1 MINDDSYPCSQV
13 ANKGYSGKLSM
24 MTNQGGNHPA
34 ILVAIFVFILIL
46 VITRDPMLL
55 IQPRFWA
62 EDGAHF
68 YEFAFSHD
76 WLDTLLFHPNYR
88 LLLSNLSALAA
99 TGIVDMELA
108 PLPFTLKSLLI
119 MSAAVAIVIWGNSE
133 LWNTPLKKLLVSLI
147 IVFAPVS
154 DETWLNANGTQY
166 YSALITAL
174 LLCES
179 MPQSGWIRKLL
190 YRVLLLTGSL
200 NGLLSCVLT
209 PLYWIKAF
217 RSRDREVFIQA
228 IILSIGCLI
237 QLLSMSIETD
247 SAERHRLTSL
257 ATFGWITAI
266 KTYGHVFSR
275 EFGQLLYDIII
286 TDGQVPYMVSRL
298 YFLLGYMW
306 LAIWLGIL
314 AALAYRLRQS
324 VALYLLAS
332 YVLLFVFVSIFAIAG
347 RDNIFLLY
355 PLLGNRYFFIPS
367 ALLLIVIMTSIQV
380 PGRNVRSS
388 AWAIT
393 ASIVLTLGLLNS
405 IHKYY
410 TALDDFSAYPEWKIE
425 VGKWQSNPQHRLS
438 IWPPPWAIDL
448 DQPR

>member
-13 ANKGYSGKLSM
+13 ANKGYSGKLFM
-24 MTNQGGNHPA
+24 MTNQGDNQPA

-99 TGIVDMELA
+99 TGTLNMELA
-108 PLPFTLKSLLI
+108 PLPFTLMSLLI
-119 MSAAVAIVIWGNSE
+119 ISTAVAVVIWGNSE
-133 LWNTPLKKLLVSLI
+133 LWNTPFKKLLVSLL

-154 DETWLNANGTQY
+154 DEIWLNANGTQY
-166 YSALITAL
+166 YTALITAL

-179 MPQSGWIRKLL
+179 MPQSGRIRKNL
-190 YRVLLLTGSL
+190 YRVLLVTGSL

-217 RSRDREVFIQA
+217 RSRDREVLIQA
-228 IILSIGCLI
+228 IILSAGCLI
-237 QLLSMSIETD
+237 QLVAISIEID
-247 SAERHRLTSL
+247 GAERHRLTSL

-266 KTYGHVFSR
+266 KTYGLVFSR
-275 EFGQLLYDIII
+275 EFGQLLHDVII
-286 TDGQVPYMVSRL
+286 TDRQVPYMMSRL
-298 YFLLGYMW
+298 YFHLGYMW
-306 LAIWLGIL
+306 LAVWLGIL
-314 AALAYRLRQS
+314 AALAYRLRHS
-324 VALYLLAS
+324 LALYLLAS

-347 RDNIFLLY
+347 PNNVHLLY

-367 ALLLIVIMTSIQV
+367 ALLLIVIMTSIPF
-380 PGRNVRSS
+380 PGRNGIQG

-393 ASIVLTLGLLNS
+393 ASVVLAFGLLNS
-405 IHKYY
+405 MHKYY
-410 TALDDFSAYPEWKIE
+410 TTPVALPAWPEWKAE
-425 VGKWQSNPQHRLS
+425 VRKWQSNPRHRLN
-438 IWPPPWAIDL
+438 IWPPPWTVDL
-448 DQPR
+448 AQPR